1 MSAVRNPRRRGGRGR
16 LAALVVLAAA
26 IAGGGLLGAVSA
38 RKSPQTALQPASL
51 ASEAAPAGSASSSWY
66 CPGAPGPAAHAGATE
81 ILLANAAARS
91 VQVGVT
97 VVDTGGSRRRRTL
110 ELGPHAETVVVP
122 AQLVDGAWLAARV
135 EVAGGAVSASELVDG
150 RVGRTV
156 TACASEVAPRWYFA
170 SGSTREGSALSISLF
185 NPTPNLAVVD
195 LSFVT
200 SSGPSAPAP
209 FQGLVIAPWTL
220 RVLTVGE
227 YVQDQASVATVVA
240 ARSGAVVADELQ
252 LFGPAGAAG
261 VGLALG
267 APVTATRWELP
278 GAEDVAGGASALAVF
293 NPSAQSEHVVV
304 DVRLPGGP
312 VQPFTQEL
320 TSQSVWMLPTSQEL
334 RIATQQRYTMEVR
347 ASGPGVVV
355 ARVAAGARHGPA
367 SWWSEDVAV
376 TGSQASAT
384 RSWVVPSVP
393 AVPVTAKTA
402 TAATAITGT
411 STAPRATAS
420 TLVFEN
426 LSRRV
431 VRVEVYS
438 WAGGP
443 RHIEVVQAPS
453 LGVATAAAP
462 GGLAL
467 VHADG
472 AIAVMGDASPAGTI
486 GVVGI
491 PAVPLR

>member
-1 MSAVRNPRRRGGRGR
+1 M
-16 LAALVVLAAA
+16 
-26 IAGGGLLGAVSA
+26 
-38 RKSPQTALQPASL
+38 
-51 ASEAAPAGSASSSWY
+51 
-66 CPGAPGPAAHAGATE
+66 
-81 ILLANAAARS
+81 
-91 VQVGVT
+91 QVDVA
-97 VVDTGGSRRRRTL
+97 VVDTSGSGGGRTL
-110 ELGPHAETVVVP
+110 ELGPHAETVVAP

-135 EVAGGAVSASELVDG
+135 EVAGGAVSASELVNG
-150 RVGRTV
+150 RTGRTV
-156 TACASEVAPRWYFA
+156 MACASEVAPRWYFA
-170 SGSTREGSALSISLF
+170 SGSTREGSALSVSLF

-220 RVLTVGE
+220 RVLTVGT

-240 ARSGAVVADELQ
+240 ARSGAVVADELE
-252 LFGPAGAAG
+252 LFGPSGVAG
-261 VGLALG
+261 VALALG
-267 APVTATRWELP
+267 APVTSTRWELP

-304 DVRLPGGP
+304 DVRLPSGP

-320 TSQSVWMLPTSQEL
+320 ASESVWVLPTSQEL
-334 RIATQQRYTMEVR
+334 RIATQERYTMEVR
-347 ASGPGVVV
+347 TSGPGVVV
-355 ARVAAGARHGPA
+355 ARVAAGARHSPA

-376 TGSQASAT
+376 TGFQASAA

-393 AVPVTAKTA
+393 AAPLPAKIAA
-402 TAATAITGT
+402 TAAAAVTGK
-411 STAPRATAS
+411 SAVPRSAPS

-426 LSRRV
+426 PTRRA
-431 VRVEVYS
+431 VRVDVDS
-438 WAGGP
+438 WVDGRRQVEA
-443 RHIEVVQAPS
+443 VQVLP
-453 LGVATAAAP
+453 LGAATAAAP
-462 GGLAL
+462 SGLAL

-472 AIAVMGDASPAGTI
+472 SIAVMGDASPAGTI